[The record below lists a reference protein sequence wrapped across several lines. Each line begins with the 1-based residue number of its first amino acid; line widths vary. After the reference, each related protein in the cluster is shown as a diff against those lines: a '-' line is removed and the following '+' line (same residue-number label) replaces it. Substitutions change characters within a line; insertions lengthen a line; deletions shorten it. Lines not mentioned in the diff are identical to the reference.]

1 MDLAPGG
8 FGMVCTSVA
17 LWMVVLRV
25 RVGCTGWV
33 WDAYLPT
40 FFHFLF
46 DKVIGVR
53 RVAIIIIFI
62 IWGIFGARGESLT
75 KLPLFDFYRLS

>member
-8 FGMVCTSVA
+8 FGMVCMSVA

-33 WDAYLPT
+33 WDVYLPT
-40 FFHFLF
+40 FFFPF
-46 DKVIGVR
+46 
-53 RVAIIIIFI
+53 
-62 IWGIFGARGESLT
+62 
-75 KLPLFDFYRLS
+75 